1 VRLDVGPSHVVPLPC
16 SAAVGLGPGCGPGLP
31 AGLAATPK
39 PAGKGARFGVRV
51 RAREPRI
58 ACDGERVPRRRKSRS
73 RIICMRPLRS
83 VKDCGPYSA
92 PNPSANAGPV
102 TDRKSRLGSALHP
115 QVLYGFGDAAGLSQ
129 TAPVVGPP
137 HLTCPGSS
145 AVSSTTSAHGPK
157 REQRAWVL
165 RLDACPDPAPHDR
178 D

>member
-1 VRLDVGPSHVVPLPC
+1 M
-16 SAAVGLGPGCGPGLP
+16 AVLEP

-115 QVLYGFGDAAGLSQ
+115 QVLYGFGDVPASAKRRRSLD
-129 TAPVVGPP
+129 
-137 HLTCPGSS
+137 HLTS
-145 AVSSTTSAHGPK
+145 
-157 REQRAWVL
+157 
-165 RLDACPDPAPHDR
+165 PALVFGGLEHHIRPWAEA
-178 D
+178 